1 MQLFVYVRS
10 YAVTDTA
17 YRALKEENRDQC
29 ILISGEK
36 KCTFVLVQS
45 LSQLDAKTRSK
56 TLKNLCYETLVLTFS
71 IDN

>member
-1 MQLFVYVRS
+1 MQRFVYVRS

-36 KCTFVLVQS
+36 NALLFLLKARH
-45 LSQLDAKTRSK
+45 SQTSNDAPRLYKTNVMK
-56 TLKNLCYETLVLTFS
+56 L
-71 IDN
+71 